1 MRPAYKRRGL
11 TLVELVLALL
21 LLSVVIL
28 TGVSMELGMRRIFS
42 SADTEA
48 QLLQE
53 AAPITA
59 LVSKVIN
66 RGIGQNISYP
76 LVAIVNANEGQFT
89 IRVDSNNNGMAD
101 AGDVW
106 VYFRFLNNSGGIQHQ
121 LRYYPD
127 NTSASYQLLSQRVIF
142 FNITN
147 PDPVNAF
154 SNITLILRK
163 DPDNPANLTNPEVTI
178 QTKAQYRE
186 FSIS

>member
-53 AAPITA
+53 AAPIMA
-59 LVSKVIN
+59 LVGKVVN
-66 RGIGQNISYP
+66 RGIGENISYP
-76 LVAIVNANEGQFT
+76 LAITGSTSTLANFNICIE
-89 IRVDSNNNGMAD
+89 SNNDSKATAAD
-101 AGDVW
+101 TW
-106 VYFRFLNNSGGIQHQ
+106 VDFRFINNSAGIKHQ
-121 LRYYPD
+121 LRYYPS
-127 NTSASYQLLSQRVIF
+127 NASASYQLLSQRVVF

-147 PDPVNAF
+147 PDPVNNPF
-154 SNITLILRK
+154 SNVTLILRK
-163 DPDNPANLTNPEVTI
+163 DPDTPAN
-178 QTKAQYRE
+178 
-186 FSIS
+186 